1 MADRRR
7 TPRRLLERLTAA
19 RARHQERHR
28 PSGFGLAL
36 ADSIAYVD
44 PVRWD
49 AVTAGASLFLQRRYL
64 AVLERA
70 GPENLE
76 PRYALIYRGAS
87 PVAAVVMQ
95 LVGVAGTRFVKLGDT
110 PKLLRRALT
119 PAVRTIGEAL
129 RERVLV
135 CGNLLSWGFHAAAFA
150 PDVVPGEVWPAIA
163 EAMYRVRRADRLA
176 GQSDFAL
183 VKDLT
188 PDEMPAADALRR
200 FSYRPVESDP
210 NMVLALAPAWRG
222 YEDYLAGLTGKYRN
236 AARKIQKDLAQAGCT
251 LGPLKELS
259 VHADRLHALYL
270 GVVDNAAVRPVTL
283 PVAFFPA
290 LAEAMGEDFRC
301 VVVRRGPE
309 LVGFISVLKDG
320 DTAVAYYIG
329 FDRASGV
336 GNAVYLGLLHAVIG
350 EAIALGCRR
359 ISFGRTALE
368 PKAGL
373 GARPQRMWLWARHRN
388 PVMNALVR
396 RLLRA
401 VPHGEAPERSPFK
414 LAEERPGSAGA

>member
-1 MADRRR
+1 MAD
-7 TPRRLLERLTAA
+7 PRRLRDRLRAA

-36 ADSIAYVD
+36 ADSIDYVD

-49 AVTAGASLFLQRRYL
+49 ALTAGASLFMQRRYL

-70 GPENLE
+70 GPDNLE
-76 PRYALIYRGAS
+76 PRYALIHRGAT

-95 LVGVAGTRFVKLGDT
+95 LVSVAGTRFVKPDGRGR
-110 PKLLRRALT
+110 LLRRALA
-119 PAVRTIGEAL
+119 PAAAAL

-135 CGNLLSWGFHAAAFA
+135 CGNLLSWGFHAAALA
-150 PDVVPGEVWPAIA
+150 PGADAAAVWPAVA

-176 GQSDFAL
+176 GESDFAL

-188 PDEMPAADALRR
+188 AAEMRDADALRR

-210 NMVLALAPAWRG
+210 NMVLELSPAWRT
-222 YEDYLAGLTGKYRN
+222 YEDYLASLTGKYRN
-236 AARKIQKDLAQAGCT
+236 AARKIQKDLAQAGCG
-251 LGPLKELS
+251 LGPLKD
-259 VHADRLHALYL
+259 VPAHAERLHALYL

-283 PVAFFPA
+283 PPSFFPA
-290 LAEAMGEDFRC
+290 LAETLGEDFRC
-301 VVVRRGPE
+301 VAVRRDHD
-309 LVGFISVLKDG
+309 LVGFISVLKDA

-336 GNAVYLGLLHAVIG
+336 ANAVYLGLLHAVIG

-388 PVMNALVR
+388 PVLNVLIR

-401 VPHGEAPERSPFK
+401 VPHGEAPARSPFK
-414 LAEERPGSAGA
+414 SDERASP

>member
-7 TPRRLLERLTAA
+7 SSRRLLDRLTAA
-19 RARHQERHR
+19 RARHHERHR
-28 PSGFGLAL
+28 PSGFGFAL
-36 ADSIAYVD
+36 ADSIDYVD

-49 AVTAGASLFLQRRYL
+49 AVASGASLFLQRRYL

-70 GPENLE
+70 GPDNLA
-76 PRYALIYRGAS
+76 PRYALIYRGRV

-95 LVGVAGTRFVKLGDT
+95 VVSVAGTRFMKLDGEG
-110 PKLLRRALT
+110 KGLRRALV
-119 PAVRTIGEAL
+119 PAARKVGEAL

-150 PDVVPGEVWPAIA
+150 PGAAPAELWPAVA
-163 EAMYRVRRADRLA
+163 EAIYRVRRAERLA
-176 GQSDFAL
+176 GETDFAL

-188 PDEMPAADALRR
+188 AGEMDAAEALRR

-210 NMVLALAPAWRG
+210 NMVLELAPEWRS
-222 YEDYLAGLTGKYRN
+222 YDDYLAGLTGKYRN
-236 AARKIQKDLAQAGCT
+236 AARKIQKDLAQAGCA
-251 LGPLKELS
+251 LGPLKALA
-259 VHADRLHALYL
+259 VHAERLHRLYL

-283 PVAFFPA
+283 PAAFFPA

-301 VVVRRGPE
+301 IAVRRDHE

-336 GNAVYLGLLHAVIG
+336 GNAAYLGLLHAVIG

-373 GARPQRMWLWARHRN
+373 GARPERMWLWARHRN
-388 PVMNALVR
+388 PVMNVLVR

-401 VPHGEAPERSPFK
+401 VPHGEAPERQPFK
-414 LAEERPGSAGA
+414 SATPAPEA